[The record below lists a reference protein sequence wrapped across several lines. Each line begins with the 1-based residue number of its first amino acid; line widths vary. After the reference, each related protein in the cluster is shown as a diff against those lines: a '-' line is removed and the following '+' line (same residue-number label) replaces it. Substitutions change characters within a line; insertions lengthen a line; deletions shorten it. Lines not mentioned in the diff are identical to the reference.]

1 MTEKVTETAPNIDV
15 VAETEKVIHKVS
27 NMNIETMLNE
37 WIIPY
42 GTKILLA
49 IAIFVVGKFLAR
61 LISRL
66 LGKAALKSTKDE
78 MLQSFIVSISYFYC
92 C

>member
-15 VAETEKVIHKVS
+15 VAETEKVINKVS
-27 NMNIETMLNE
+27 TMDFNSVLNE

-66 LGKAALKSTKDE
+66 LAKRH
-78 MLQSFIVSISYFYC
+78 
-92 C
+92 